1 MRRAR
6 RAVVFV
12 AAAFIA
18 SAGAV
23 APAAAGKFGDVV
35 GATTA
40 PGSQISPQG
49 HFYLLDAGPG
59 STITQSFRVNNPND
73 HPVSVTIEAVDAVTG
88 ELTGVQLGK
97 PGSAKALTARW
108 VVVSTPQ
115 VTLAPATYRDIPF
128 TVHVPANA
136 TPGQYLTGVSASV
149 PLSSADAAA
158 AAAPAGQ
165 AGFSMAVRFQRAI
178 AVEVDVPGTRAA
190 RLKVSGVDPQAT
202 PGGVNL
208 GVHIANVGN
217 AFAHGSGVVRVAD
230 TNTDTSFKIDT
241 FVGGT
246 SIVYPMRWTKTVVP
260 GTHHVEV
267 DLTYEDGRRASWSG
281 TVVIAGDAQ
290 SRLENA
296 LRNVTVHQHASRS
309 GFLIALA
316 GAVALLLVGAA
327 IALRRRNRG
336 GPPVNYQAL

>member
-12 AAAFIA
+12 TAAFIA

-40 PGSQISPQG
+40 PGSQISKG
-49 HFYLLDAGPG
+49 HYFLLDTGPG
-59 STITQSFRVNNPND
+59 STVTQSFRVNNPND
-73 HPVSVTIEAVDAVTG
+73 HPVSVTIEAVDAITG

-97 PGSAKALTARW
+97 PGSAKAIISRW
-108 VVVSTPQ
+108 VVVSTPE
-115 VTLAPATYRDIPF
+115 VTLAPHTYRDIPF

-136 TPGQYLTGVSASV
+136 TAGQYLAGVSASV
-149 PLSSADAAA
+149 PLSAADAAA
-158 AAAPAGQ
+158 AKAPSGQ

-178 AVEVDVPGTRAA
+178 AVEIDVPGARTP

-208 GVHIANVGN
+208 GVHMANVGN
-217 AFAHGSGVVRVAD
+217 AFAHGSGVIRVAD
-230 TNTDTSFKIDT
+230 TNTDQSFKIDT
-241 FVGGT
+241 FVAGT
-246 SIVYPMRWTKTVVP
+246 SIVYPMQWTKTVVA

-267 DLTYEDGRRASWSG
+267 DLTYEDGRRTSWTG

-296 LRNVTVHQHASRS
+296 LRNVTIHQHASRS
-309 GFLIALA
+309 WLLLGLVGAL
-316 GAVALLLVGAA
+316 VLLLVGAA
-327 IALRRRNRG
+327 ITLRRRSRG
-336 GPPVNYQAL
+336 GRAVNYQAF

>member
-40 PGSQISPQG
+40 PGSQISKQG

-73 HPVSVTIEAVDAVTG
+73 HPVAVTTEAVDAITG
-88 ELTGVQLGK
+88 EQTGVELGK
-97 PGSAKALTARW
+97 PGSAKALTSRW
-108 VVVSTPQ
+108 VVVSTPEI
-115 VTLAPATYRDIPF
+115 TLAARSYRDIPF
-128 TVHVPANA
+128 TVHVPPNA
-136 TPGQYLTGVSASV
+136 APGQYLAGVSASV
-149 PLSSADAAA
+149 PLSAADAAA
-158 AAAPAGQ
+158 AKAPSGQ
-165 AGFSMAVRFQRAI
+165 AGFSMAIRFQRAI
-178 AVEVDVPGTRAA
+178 AVEIDVPGTRAPK
-190 RLKVSGVDPQAT
+190 LQVSGVDPQAT
-202 PGGVNL
+202 PSGVNL
-208 GVHIANVGN
+208 GVHIANEGN

-230 TNTDTSFKIDT
+230 TNTDLSFKIDT

-246 SIVYPMRWTKTVVP
+246 SIVYPMAWTKTVVP

-267 DLTYEDGRRASWSG
+267 DLTYEGGRRTSWTG
-281 TVVIAGDAQ
+281 TVVIAGDVQ

-296 LRNVTVHQHASRS
+296 LRNVTVRAHASRS
-309 GFLIALA
+309 WLPVGLL
-316 GAVALLLVGAA
+316 ALLALLMIGAA
-327 IALRRRNRG
+327 IVVRRRGRG
-336 GPPVNYQAL
+336 GRPVNYQAL